1 MDPMKQQWG
10 ENDEAKLME
19 HFGVR
24 IENTWWLVRYRET
37 EFKDESKKQ
46 GFGNCVGSDPLT
58 EIEKYKKFKRCG
70 IGRKGKRHL
79 EM

>member
-24 IENTWWLVRYRET
+24 IEKTWWLVRQRET

-46 GFGNCVGSDPLT
+46 GFGNC
-58 EIEKYKKFKRCG
+58 RQ
-70 IGRKGKRHL
+70 
-79 EM
+79 

>member
-24 IENTWWLVRYRET
+24 IEKTWWLVRQRQNLRMSPRNKVLET
-37 EFKDESKKQ
+37 
-46 GFGNCVGSDPLT
+46 VGSDLLT
-58 EIEKYKKFKRCG
+58 EIEKYKKFKKCG